1 MCYTYDNLNRVTKRT
16 IKNLSNFVTSEEPF
30 TYDAAGNITD
40 APESCFQYDTNNR
53 LVVNVVALVRNF
65 IIYKKDLKI
74 FSYKFWPYVLTIT
87 MGLMGLLSWQGYMS
101 LIIIIAMM
109 INTYLL
115 CFPNTQ
121 TLRTAIIFTSV
132 MVLIYNAYFGVWGGV
147 LNEAIAITSA
157 VIGIIRFRKMKV
169 QRNEF

>member
-1 MCYTYDNLNRVTKRT
+1 
-16 IKNLSNFVTSEEPF
+16 
-30 TYDAAGNITD
+30 
-40 APESCFQYDTNNR
+40 
-53 LVVNVVALVRNF
+53 
-65 IIYKKDLKI
+65 
-74 FSYKFWPYVLTIT
+74 
-87 MGLMGLLSWQGYMS
+87 MS

-157 VIGIIRFRKMKV
+157 VIGIIRFRKTKV

>member
-1 MCYTYDNLNRVTKRT
+1 MELVGQIFGWLTALLTFLSFQCKEHKVLMIFNTAATLSICISYTL
-16 IKNLSNFVTSEEPF
+16 LGAWS
-30 TYDAAGNITD
+30 G
-40 APESCFQYDTNNR
+40 
-53 LVVNVVALVRNF
+53 LVVNVVALARNF
-65 IIYKKDLKI
+65 IISKKDLKI

-109 INTYLL
+109 INTYFL

-121 TLRTAIIFTSV
+121 ALRITVLFTSI

-157 VIGIIRFRKMKV
+157 VIGIIRFRKTKV